1 MEGEGVK
8 SERDELR
15 MEVYASREKSSVLA
29 SEDGNEGKGKKRK
42 EACPRLLA
50 ATSAL
55 GLAYGLPP
63 DSFLDKFTR
72 ATS

>member
-29 SEDGNEGKGKKRK
+29 SEDGNEGKGKK
-42 EACPRLLA
+42 EGSL
-50 ATSAL
+50 SEVIS
-55 GLAYGLPP
+55 GN
-63 DSFLDKFTR
+63 
-72 ATS
+72 